1 MSPLPAPFPL
11 ASLPRIASHSPLAH
25 LAKAMGLLVDHSD
38 SVWHSWLA
46 LRHPGPGEEQTPEQ
60 DWASIGKNG

>member
-25 LAKAMGLLVDHSD
+25 LAKAMGLPVDHSD
-38 SVWHSWLA
+38 SVWAQLA
-46 LRHPGPGEEQTPEQ
+46 CPEAP
-60 DWASIGKNG
+60 WARRGTDT

>member
-25 LAKAMGLLVDHSD
+25 LAKAMGLPVDHSD
-38 SVWHSWLA
+38 SVWAQLA
-46 LRHPGPGEEQTPEQ
+46 CPEAP
-60 DWASIGKNG
+60 WAGRGTDT